1 MLLYIFC
8 TSLPSCTSLPLSST
22 TFPGSFCL
30 TTHAFFAVCVC
41 TLVCGNE
48 RGNASLPLRP
58 SLPQIGVECESKKKK
73 EKRSTSARFT
83 PSIMTALSLPHHSFP
98 PHSHFYSHTSR
109 PMSSHLHS
117 PACKLYRSVSTNDAY
132 QQ

>member
-8 TSLPSCTSLPLSST
+8 TSLPSCTSLPLFST
-22 TFPGSFCL
+22 PFPGSFCL
-30 TTHAFFAVCVC
+30 TTHAFLWCVCVRAF
-41 TLVCGNE
+41 VCGSE

-58 SLPQIGVECESKKKK
+58 SLPQIGVECEWGKK

-83 PSIMTALSLPHHSFP
+83 PSIMTAPSLPHHSFSP
-98 PHSHFYSHTSR
+98 RSHFYSHTSQ